1 MRRMSR
7 VAATKARPRRAA
19 SPERTVQVEPPI
31 RPLGRQVETEFRKAA
46 AKAIDD
52 AHAAR
57 VPVAILTDEG
67 QVAWLYPDG
76 TVRARGP

>member
-1 MRRMSR
+1 MSR
-7 VAATKARPRRAA
+7 LAVTKARPRRAA
-19 SPERTVQVEPPI
+19 SPKRTVQVEPPI
-31 RPLGRQVETEFRKAA
+31 RPLGKRVETEFREAA

-67 QVAWLYPDG
+67 QVAWLSPEG
-76 TVRARGP
+76 TVRAHGP